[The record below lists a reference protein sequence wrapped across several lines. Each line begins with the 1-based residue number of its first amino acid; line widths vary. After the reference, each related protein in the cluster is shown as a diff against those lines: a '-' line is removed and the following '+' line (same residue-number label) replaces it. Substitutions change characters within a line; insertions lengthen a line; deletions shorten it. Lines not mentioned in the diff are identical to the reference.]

1 MFYFIFFSFIFIF
14 TYQFPYYYNDT
25 EKLCKEK
32 NRKEDIY
39 KPQCLNILLI
49 NNKDQKEF
57 TKMPLFSKITD
68 NLYLGN
74 EIDAKNYDLLTY
86 YNISYIVNAAKKQLV
101 YYPQKFKYIHL
112 NLSDYSNQDLSK
124 YFYDVLT
131 FMDKAKGN
139 IFVHCHYGKSR
150 SSSYVIA
157 YLMYK
162 NKWSLKKTYKFVKD
176 KRNYINPNKGFK
188 EQLKYLDKYF
198 KKEGYKLKGL
208 KNKNRKKMKKLYSS
222 RDY

>member
-49 NNKDQKEF
+49 NNKDQKKF

-74 EIDAKNYDLLTY
+74 EIDAENYDLLTY
-86 YNISYIVNAAKKQLV
+86 YNISYIVNAV
-101 YYPQKFKYIHL
+101 TDWMRN
-112 NLSDYSNQDLSK
+112 NLTYDYN
-124 YFYDVLT
+124 
-131 FMDKAKGN
+131 
-139 IFVHCHYGKSR
+139 
-150 SSSYVIA
+150 
-157 YLMYK
+157 
-162 NKWSLKKTYKFVKD
+162 
-176 KRNYINPNKGFK
+176 NYINGYENDRDASVIAAMEDGIAN
-188 EQLKYLDKYF
+188 D
-198 KKEGYKLKGL
+198 EGYAAVFDMFFLEGL
-208 KNKNRKKMKKLYSS
+208 LDGFLGSFELFVGFFKAISGEVFELFVAFWIYVHEASFF
-222 RDY
+222 DFDADAAHLQTVC